1 VAWVE
6 KVGKRWRGCFRDAD
20 GKKRSMV
27 HTTRT
32 DARNWAHD
40 REAEVRGGSYLDPRA
55 GALTFEQ
62 YVERW
67 LRTYRRP
74 GLARIDHVRR
84 VLRLHLNPAFGAIP
98 LRNLTPRMIQEWVYA
113 LSDQGR
119 APGSVRGYA
128 QTLSMVLNAAVDDD
142 LLSKSPYRKIDLPAL
157 GGDERRF
164 LTPEEAD
171 RLIAE
176 LPSRYKGL
184 VILALTTGARWGE
197 LTGLQRDRYNPLRGT
212 ITITRSLHEHHTLPG
227 IFALDEPKTPKSW
240 RTLTL
245 PRHAVAV
252 LNSHLDT
259 YGTGRW
265 DLVFTGPRGAPLA
278 RSHFRNRV
286 FRPACVRAGITGL
299 RFHDLRHTHASW
311 LLADGIP
318 VTAVSRRLGHANVS
332 MTLDTYSHVMPE
344 TGDVLLAVL
353 DRRLPAPTGLPL
365 LGAGHG
371 ADGPPSLPLG
381 NRTGT

>member
-1 VAWVE
+1 MAWIE
-6 KVGKRWRGCFRDAD
+6 KVGRRWRGCYRDPD

-32 DARNWAHD
+32 DAKNWAAD
-40 REAEVRGGSYLDPRA
+40 REAEVRGGTYRDPRA

-62 YVERW
+62 YAERW

-74 GLARIDHVRR
+74 GEARIDHVRR

-98 LRNLTPRMIQEWVYA
+98 LRDLTPRTIQEWVYA
-113 LSDQGR
+113 MTDQGR

-128 QTLSMVLNAAVDDD
+128 QTLSMVLRAAVDDD
-142 LLSKSPYRKIDLPAL
+142 VLPRTPYRKIDLPRLA
-157 GGDERRF
+157 GEERRF

-176 LPSRYKGL
+176 TPDRYKAL
-184 VILALTTGARWGE
+184 ITLALASGARWGE
-197 LTGLQRDRYNPLRGT
+197 LAGLQRDRYNPLRGT

-227 IFALDEPKTPKSW
+227 IFALDEPKTPKSR
-240 RTLTL
+240 RTLAL
-245 PRHAVAV
+245 PRHAVAM
-252 LNSHLDT
+252 LNNHIDT

-265 DLVFTGPRGAPLA
+265 DLIFTGPRGAPLA

-286 FRPACVRAGITGL
+286 FQPACARAGIDGL
-299 RFHDLRHTHASW
+299 RFHDLRHSSASW
-311 LLADGIP
+311 LLTAGVPI
-318 VTAVSRRLGHANVS
+318 TAVSRRLGHANVS

-353 DRRLPAPTGLPL
+353 DQKLASV
-365 LGAGHG
+365 GANPG
-371 ADGPPSLPLG
+371 ADGAPSVSLEG
-381 NRTGT
+381 CSGT